1 MDQFYVAPGVDG
13 FFVDGSGTRYPVQRF
28 GDDFIMQE
36 LGVDSMALV
45 DTNQVTMM
53 MVIMMMMMMVNLLD
67 TFVKAIF
74 YEDNEDGNGDEED
87 DVDGV
92 GDDDGDNDE

>member
-36 LGVDSMALV
+36 LEVDSMALV

-53 MVIMMMMMMVNLLD
+53 MMIMIMMLMMMMVVMMKIMDMVMMMMVMMMMMMIMVM
-67 TFVKAIF
+67 I
-74 YEDNEDGNGDEED
+74 
-87 DVDGV
+87 
-92 GDDDGDNDE
+92 